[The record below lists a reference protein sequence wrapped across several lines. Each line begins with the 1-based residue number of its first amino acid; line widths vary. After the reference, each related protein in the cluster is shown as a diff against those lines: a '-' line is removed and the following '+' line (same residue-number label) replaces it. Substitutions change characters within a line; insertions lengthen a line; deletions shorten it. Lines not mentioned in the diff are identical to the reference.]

1 MENNKKID
9 FETLFEIAVS
19 RDSRQVQQNVDS
31 DELLKGYMFSRLAE
45 MYERGEG
52 VPQDY
57 EEAARY
63 YQLSIRALGD
73 AFLDANENL
82 LSLYERGLVEDS
94 KHETE
99 CRYNI
104 AFINRHQNDDEW
116 DDPITE

>member
-9 FETLFEIAVS
+9 FETLFEIAMGH
-19 RDSRQVQQNVDS
+19 DSRQTQRSVDS
-31 DELLKGYMFSRLAE
+31 NELMKGYMFSRLAE

-63 YQLSIRALGD
+63 YQLSISALGD

-82 LSLYERGLVEDS
+82 LSLYKRGLVEDS

-104 AFINRHQNDDEW
+104 AFISRHPNDDEW
-116 DDPITE
+116 DSPITE